1 MSMRFDPV
9 TGERIQEDSQAAQ
22 KDTSPGAGAG
32 GDDRG
37 TAYSGASQGTF
48 PAGGALETG
57 DSGQPHQSYFYQQP
71 APEEQPKKKKTGLIL
86 AVIAALLVLA
96 AGAVV
101 WVVKSGVFTSNSAKV
116 LEAAA
121 NTFRD
126 TDDLAGAFQFGNIL
140 LSDESTVM
148 VSSEAED
155 FSMELQFLYGKDRKQ
170 MLGSIDMPNFME
182 VYFQAELTEEELMVQ
197 VPSAADYIFTYNY
210 QEPKNGYLQDYYGD
224 SLDDIDEL
232 LEALYSPEDQAELD
246 TDLAKAIAEECG
258 KLEFEKVSS
267 EEFEV
272 DQEKRTCTGIATTVT
287 RESLENIFDEL
298 EDTVRDSMESAYGYG
313 DIYTEYY
320 FDQLEDSIS
329 EIEDVDLTFFIYE
342 KKLAC
347 VRVEIEDEEAEI
359 RFLGGDTRMQNMQF
373 LIDGEE
379 MLRIEGEKKDTTEVR
394 TVFLEGEESVTLEYN
409 RKTGLLDITADG
421 GRTVIA
427 GNIFL
432 DKDSFNASIDRV
444 MVDGQFVDL
453 TFGMNI
459 KKGAAFQEF
468 DGEKFD
474 LGQASVEDI
483 QALFIEL
490 NQL

>member
-1 MSMRFDPV
+1 M
-9 TGERIQEDSQAAQ
+9 
-22 KDTSPGAGAG
+22 
-32 GDDRG
+32 
-37 TAYSGASQGTF
+37 
-48 PAGGALETG
+48 
-57 DSGQPHQSYFYQQP
+57 
-71 APEEQPKKKKTGLIL
+71 
-86 AVIAALLVLA
+86 
-96 AGAVV
+96 
-101 WVVKSGVFTSNSAKV
+101 
-116 LEAAA
+116 
-121 NTFRD
+121 
-126 TDDLAGAFQFGNIL
+126 
-140 LSDESTVM
+140 
-148 VSSEAED
+148 
-155 FSMELQFLYGKDRKQ
+155 
-170 MLGSIDMPNFME
+170 
-182 VYFQAELTEEELMVQ
+182 
-197 VPSAADYIFTYNY
+197 
-210 QEPKNGYLQDYYGD
+210 
-224 SLDDIDEL
+224 
-232 LEALYSPEDQAELD
+232 
-246 TDLAKAIAEECG
+246 
-258 KLEFEKVSS
+258 
-267 EEFEV
+267 
-272 DQEKRTCTGIATTVT
+272 
-287 RESLENIFDEL
+287 

-459 KKGAAFQEF
+459 KKRVCIMSEKKEEITRFILDTLHSGASLYQAVGAYTGETREEIIVIVTKQEYIKLISFISQTDPAAFITVYNVNEVIYRP
-468 DGEKFD
+468 KKI
-474 LGQASVEDI
+474 V
-483 QALFIEL
+483 
-490 NQL
+490 